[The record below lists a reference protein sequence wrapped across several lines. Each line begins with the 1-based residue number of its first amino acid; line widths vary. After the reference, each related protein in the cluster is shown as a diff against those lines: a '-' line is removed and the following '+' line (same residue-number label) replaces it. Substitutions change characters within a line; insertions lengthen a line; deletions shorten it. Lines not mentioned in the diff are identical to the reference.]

1 MPTFEYQATKPDG
14 SPDTGL
20 VFGTSL
26 DAVAGDLR
34 ARGLNVTRLG
44 VATAAGDPLAEV
56 VAPAPKRTE
65 GVREAQPLPTE
76 DRGYFATSV
85 AGPLVGTVPLTDLAF
100 LFRQGGSMLQAGVP
114 IVQSLNTLANQSRN
128 GKLKSILHETTG
140 YVENGRPISE
150 SFQRYPE
157 VFGPVIVSLLRAG
170 EEGGFVDSVLTNI
183 ADYLD
188 QENELRRLY
197 KRVTFYPKLQVVASI
212 VIVLGANAILAS
224 IKPGARGLSSPLTT
238 PSTWFWLAP
247 LIVAIF
253 LFLKVGLANPRIR
266 FNWDAFVSHIP
277 YLGNTMRQLAMARF
291 GRAFAAL
298 YRAGVPMVRA
308 IGLSADA
315 CGNEYLR
322 ARMQPAMQRVREGE
336 GITVALRDTGAFSPI
351 VLDMV
356 GTGESTGNL
365 DAMLQK
371 VGDFYIAEAEV
382 RQVQLGYAVG
392 VLLGLLVAIYI
403 GYIVISFYTGFG
415 ADVTEQIKEANG

>member
-20 VFGTSL
+20 VFGASL
-26 DAVAGDLR
+26 DAAAGDLR

-44 VATAAGDPLAEV
+44 VATAAGDPLGGGA
-56 VAPAPKRTE
+56 APAPKRTE
-65 GVREAQPLPTE
+65 GVREAQPLPAE
-76 DRGYFATSV
+76 ERSYFATSV
-85 AGPLVGTVPLTDLAF
+85 AGPLVGTVPLTDIAF

-128 GKLKSILHETTG
+128 GKLKGILHETTG
-140 YVENGRPISE
+140 YVENGRPMSE

-170 EEGGFVDSVLTNI
+170 EEGGFVDSVMTNI

-212 VIVLGANAILAS
+212 LIVLGANAILAS

-238 PSTWFWLAP
+238 PSTWLWLGP
-247 LIVAIF
+247 LIVAVF
-253 LFLKVGLANPRIR
+253 LFLRVGLANPRIR

-308 IGLSADA
+308 IELSADA

-356 GTGESTGNL
+356 ATGESTGNL

-415 ADVTEQIKEANG
+415 ADVMEQIKEVNG